1 MSATQFFKNKPH
13 IFNAEPCHG
22 GKGAWKF
29 KNMIDGP
36 AERGIIR
43 FIHDDILPPGSAFGT
58 HEHGGETID
67 EEWYIGISGHGVM
80 ILDGKE
86 YPFGEGD
93 VNVCRNGGSHGI
105 YNNSDTDFRFL
116 VIAAR
121 CKEL

>member
-1 MSATQFFKNKPH
+1 MH
-13 IFNAEPCHG
+13 IFRL
-22 GKGAWKF
+22 KYL
-29 KNMIDGP
+29 M
-36 AERGIIR
+36 
-43 FIHDDILPPGSAFGT
+43 PGST
-58 HEHGGETID
+58 DNSPIR
-67 EEWYIGISGHGVM
+67 GISGHGVM